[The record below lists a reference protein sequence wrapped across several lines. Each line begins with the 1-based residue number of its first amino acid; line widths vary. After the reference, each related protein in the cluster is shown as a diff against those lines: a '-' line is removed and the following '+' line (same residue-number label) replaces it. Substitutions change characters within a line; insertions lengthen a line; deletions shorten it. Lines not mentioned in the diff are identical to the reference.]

1 MNGCYSSD
9 LEAFILDHPEI
20 CLWTHGHTHEDF
32 DYMIGTTRVVCNPR
46 GYIGYEQR
54 ADTWQPKLIE
64 L

>member
-1 MNGCYSSD
+1 
-9 LEAFILDHPEI
+9 
-20 CLWTHGHTHEDF
+20 
-32 DYMIGTTRVVCNPR
+32 MIGTTRVVCNPR